1 LVPGPVEVQVALAP
15 QPPLFVSQLFTAL
28 HACPVP
34 WYPELQVQVLVPGP
48 VELQVAFA
56 SQPPLFVVHEST
68 ILHTV
73 PFPE

>member
-28 HACPVP
+28 HAWPVP

-48 VELQVAFA
+48 VEVQVA
-56 SQPPLFVVHEST
+56 
-68 ILHTV
+68 
-73 PFPE
+73 